1 MLRAFLFIVLLGRTV
16 ISMAA
21 EPVAQWV
28 PVAASAENL
37 AFAVDVASIQR
48 KGETVTFRERVV
60 FANPDQRDAVSG
72 KLIKEKHALRAM
84 RCNDRTQGVKSG
96 TLFDENGRVIES
108 VSVDD
113 HLIHWLSI
121 PQGSVAEREFDLVC
135 EPKAVA
141 EPVIKPVAQPAVA
154 PAATAR
160 QKPRATKQPGNTDSA
175 DGSPA
180 RKKTSAQP
188 AAPRT
193 E

>member
-1 MLRAFLFIVLLGRTV
+1 VLRASLFILLLGRAIV
-16 ISMAA
+16 AMAA
-21 EPVAQWV
+21 EPVEQWV
-28 PVAASAENL
+28 PVEASAENP

-60 FANPDQRDAVSG
+60 FANPAQRDAVSG
-72 KLIKEKHALRAM
+72 KLIKEKHALRVM

-96 TLFDENGRVIES
+96 TLIDENGRVIES

-113 HLIHWLSI
+113 HLIHWLPI
-121 PQGSVAEREFDLVC
+121 PPGSVAEREFDLVC
-135 EPKAVA
+135 ERKAADTPAAKPAPKAA
-141 EPVIKPVAQPAVA
+141 AKAQ
-154 PAATAR
+154 
-160 QKPRATKQPGNTDSA
+160 QKSRATRQPGNTNSA
-175 DGSPA
+175 DVSPA